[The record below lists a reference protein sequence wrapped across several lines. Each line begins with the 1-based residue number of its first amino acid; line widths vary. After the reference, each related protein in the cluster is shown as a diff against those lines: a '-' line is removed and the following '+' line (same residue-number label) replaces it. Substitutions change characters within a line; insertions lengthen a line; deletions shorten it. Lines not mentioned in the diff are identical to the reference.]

1 MEIHASL
8 ADKLDTLPRSPGC
21 YLFRDENHKVIYIGK
36 AKILRNRVRQ
46 YFQDSKRD
54 DVKVSTMIARVRDFE
69 VIETDSE
76 IEALI
81 LEANL
86 VKEHKPRYNIELKDD
101 KSFPYI
107 KITDELYPRIYV
119 TREKERSGGRFFGP
133 YTDVKNLRYT
143 LKTLHRIFPIRS
155 CVHGFT
161 AELVAS
167 RKVKLCLDYYIH
179 KCEGPCQGLVES
191 APYRAT
197 IEHVKRFLSGK
208 THDLLTQLR
217 REMECLA
224 ESLRFEEAAKLR
236 DRIRAIENYTASQ
249 KVMFQDLSDR
259 DILAVAKT
267 GDDACGVVFR
277 IRDGKLIGRQ
287 HFYFSHVE
295 EKTTEETLEHLLKT
309 YYMAADFVPPEIYL
323 PAVFDGHESVA
334 AWLGQLS
341 GERVELVVPKIGDKL
356 KLVHMAARNAQ
367 LLLDDLKLQR
377 LKAEEQFVP
386 RVLLSLQRD
395 LHLNKVPRRIECFD
409 NSNIQGA
416 DPVAS
421 MVVCVDGKPR
431 KSDYRKFKIKT
442 VEGPD
447 DFASMHEV
455 VSRRYLR
462 LLNEGVDFP
471 DLILVDGGK
480 GQLSAAVSALEG
492 LGIEVSKSGSKGQ
505 AVVALAK
512 RLEEV
517 FVPDVADAIMIPKT
531 SSSIRLLQQVRDEA
545 HRFAVTFHRS
555 LRDKRTVASALDD
568 IDGVGPKRRQV
579 LFNHFGSV
587 RKLSEA
593 TVDEIA
599 SIEGIPLHVAEKI
612 HRYLAGHEDD
622 SETWKGAE

>member
-1 MEIHASL
+1 MEIQASL
-8 ADKLDTLPRSPGC
+8 ADKLDTLPKSPGC

-54 DVKVSTMIARVRDFE
+54 DVKVSTMVARVRDLE

-133 YTDVKNLRYT
+133 YTDVKNLRHT

-179 KCEGPCQGLVES
+179 KCEGPCQGLVAS
-191 APYRAT
+191 TPYRAT

-208 THDLLTQLR
+208 THDLLTQMR
-217 REMECLA
+217 REMEFFA
-224 ESLRFEEAAKLR
+224 EALRFEEAAKLR

-259 DILAVAKT
+259 DMLAVAKT

-309 YYMAADFVPPEIYL
+309 YYMAADFIPPEIYL
-323 PAVFDGHESVA
+323 PAAFDGHESVA
-334 AWLGQLS
+334 AWLGQLG

-356 KLVHMAARNAQ
+356 KLVNMATRNAR

-395 LHLNKVPRRIECFD
+395 LNLNKVPRRIECFD
-409 NSNIQGA
+409 NSNIQGS

-447 DFASMHEV
+447 DFATMHEV

-471 DLILVDGGK
+471 DLILIDGGK

-492 LGIEVSKSGSKGQ
+492 LGIEVSKSGSRGQ

-545 HRFAVTFHRS
+545 HRFAVAFHRAQ
-555 LRDKRTVASALDD
+555 RDKRTMASALDD
-568 IDGVGPKRRQV
+568 IDGVGPKRRQL
-579 LFNHFGSV
+579 LFHHFGSV

-593 TVDEIA
+593 TVEEIA
-599 SIEGIPLHVAEKI
+599 SIEGIPPGVAEKV
-612 HRYLAGHEDD
+612 HRYLAGHGDD
-622 SETWKGAE
+622 SET